1 MTTSPATTG
10 DSMAPRGRRR
20 FRPRLL
26 PTLAAAVLIALFIS
40 AGQWQWNKYTA
51 KSAHQAQLDARAS
64 QTVIR
69 IPATRVDAQSMHY
82 RKVVARG
89 HYEPEFQVLIDNRIF
104 RSQAGYHVITPVRLE
119 GSDMRLLIN
128 RGWIPA
134 PGERND
140 VPKVVTPAGPVE
152 ISGTA
157 IIPGT
162 RFLRLGSA
170 GRDGQN
176 GPLDEP
182 GRHPQHNP
190 RPVWQNLDLSVY
202 TQSVAFP
209 VQPIVIQLAPE
220 SDAGGFVREW
230 PRPDERIQTNLGYAL
245 QWWTFA
251 ATTVALWLVVNFRKI
266 P

>member
-1 MTTSPATTG
+1 MSG
-10 DSMAPRGRRR
+10 VGRRH

-26 PTLAAAVLIALFIS
+26 PSLAAAVLVPLFIS
-40 AGQWQWNKYTA
+40 AGQWQWNKYIT
-51 KSAHQAQLDARAS
+51 KSELQAQLDTR
-64 QTVIR
+64 VVEPEIR
-69 IPATRVDAQSMHY
+69 IPATLVDAQSMRY

-104 RSQAGYHVITPVRLE
+104 RSQAGYHVITPLRLE
-119 GSDMRLLIN
+119 GSNVRLLIN

-134 PGERND
+134 LAERSD
-140 VPKVVTPAGPVE
+140 VPKVVTPAGAIE

-162 RFLRLGSA
+162 HFLRLGSA
-170 GRDGQN
+170 GRDDRN
-176 GPLDEP
+176 GPLGEP
-182 GRHPQHNP
+182 GRNTQNNQHS
-190 RPVWQNLDLSVY
+190 VWQNLDLSVY
-202 TQSVAFP
+202 AQSVTFP
-209 VQPIVIQLAPE
+209 VQPIIIQLASE

-251 ATTVALWLVVNFRKI
+251 ATTVALWLVVNFRKA